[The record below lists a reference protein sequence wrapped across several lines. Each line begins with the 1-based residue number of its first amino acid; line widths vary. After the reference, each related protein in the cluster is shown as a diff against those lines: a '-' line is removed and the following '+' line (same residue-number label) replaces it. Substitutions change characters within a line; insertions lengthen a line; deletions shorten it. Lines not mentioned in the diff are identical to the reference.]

1 MEARAP
7 DDVCRVDDLV
17 VFHSR
22 QPVAHADC
30 PGNAFHPGGIQ
41 VAGLDA
47 DRRGATGEDLW
58 ARSAADGGVHGEHA
72 VEHEPEHQGCE
83 EKPRGGALDTER
95 HVTGVPARQPG
106 AMRARQLER
115 DLGSRIA
122 SPHDEDNEQAA
133 SQPDPERRLQMVAH
147 ANRQQWELGAGLV
160 AIYQGAAA
168 ADREAA
174 AELEEELRGR
184 RSALDRIVEGLEET
198 LRPGLDASSAA
209 TILRAAGRVEVYKE
223 LMAKS
228 GLSPDK
234 YACWLGESL
243 KRQFVTEA
251 ASCL

>member
-83 EKPRGGALDTER
+83 EKPRASPTRNHGFRWSRMRTADSGSWELDWSPST
-95 HVTGVPARQPG
+95 
-106 AMRARQLER
+106 RAR
-115 DLGSRIA
+115 
-122 SPHDEDNEQAA
+122 
-133 SQPDPERRLQMVAH
+133 RLPT
-147 ANRQQWELGAGLV
+147 
-160 AIYQGAAA
+160 
-168 ADREAA
+168 
-174 AELEEELRGR
+174 GR
-184 RSALDRIVEGLEET
+184 RPQS
-198 LRPGLDASSAA
+198 
-209 TILRAAGRVEVYKE
+209 
-223 LMAKS
+223 
-228 GLSPDK
+228 
-234 YACWLGESL
+234 
-243 KRQFVTEA
+243 
-251 ASCL
+251 

>member
-7 DDVCRVDDLV
+7 DDVCRVDDPV

-58 ARSAADGGVHGEHA
+58 ARSAADGGVHSEHA

-106 AMRARQLER
+106 AMRARQLEEISAPELPAPTMR
-115 DLGSRIA
+115 TTSRPRA
-122 SPHDEDNEQAA
+122 SPTRNDGFRWSRMRTADSGSWELDWSPSTRARRL
-133 SQPDPERRLQMVAH
+133 PTGRRLQ
-147 ANRQQWELGAGLV
+147 
-160 AIYQGAAA
+160 
-168 ADREAA
+168 
-174 AELEEELRGR
+174 
-184 RSALDRIVEGLEET
+184 S
-198 LRPGLDASSAA
+198 
-209 TILRAAGRVEVYKE
+209 
-223 LMAKS
+223 
-228 GLSPDK
+228 
-234 YACWLGESL
+234 
-243 KRQFVTEA
+243 
-251 ASCL
+251 